1 MPHTAHRNNKNR
13 QGKCQRSPK
22 LTAQLL
28 ALLLFLPTFLEALCR
43 DLLHQ
48 VHSTNG
54 TVPRMVV
61 GLISLAAHRTVIH
74 PCPLL
79 VRNLRLSSRSSF
91 FQRSYQGV
99 MSTLQGGFKCFKRH
113 MLAHLHYS
121 GFLLS
126 IGHDL
131 ANTLYS
137 LQTLFDG
144 HLATATTHALYII
157 GVCHHVSLF

>member
-1 MPHTAHRNNKNR
+1 MAR
-13 QGKCQRSPK
+13 
-22 LTAQLL
+22 
-28 ALLLFLPTFLEALCR
+28 
-43 DLLHQ
+43 
-48 VHSTNG
+48 V
-54 TVPRMVV
+54 VV
-61 GLISLAAHRTVIH
+61 GLVPLAAHRTVIH

-79 VRNLRLSSRSSF
+79 VSSLRLSSRSSLL
-91 FQRSYQGV
+91 QGSYQGV

-131 ANTLYS
+131 ADTLYS

-144 HLATATTHALYII
+144 HLAAATTHALYII
-157 GVCHHVSLF
+157 GVCHLVSFFQ